1 MLCCVVVG
9 VGFFF
14 FGFFG
19 CSAFTF
25 LCFLVW
31 FVLVLF
37 FFCSQYLWGVLR
49 GGWFVGG

>member
-1 MLCCVVVG
+1 MVG

-14 FGFFG
+14 FLGFFG
-19 CSAFTF
+19 CFAFTF

-37 FFCSQYLWGVLR
+37 FFVRNICGGVLR